1 MTALILYFSR
11 RGNNYVNG
19 SIKNLPVGN
28 TEAAA
33 QLISSRTGAELF
45 KIEPCIP
52 YAEDYSECIEEAMQ
66 DQKRHARPELNA
78 YPKHLADYGIIY
90 LGYPNWWGTMP
101 MPVFTLLEHCDF
113 SGKTIK
119 PFCTHE
125 GSGLGTSEKDI
136 QRMCPN
142 ATVEKGL
149 AIHGA
154 NVALA
159 GEAIDEWL
167 RSPDRVLRP
176 RI

>member
-1 MTALILYFSR
+1 MI
-11 RGNNYVNG
+11 G
-19 SIKNLPVGN
+19 K
-28 TEAAA
+28 
-33 QLISSRTGAELF
+33 RTGAELF
-45 KIEPCIP
+45 RIEPCASYP
-52 YAEDYSECIEEAMQ
+52 EDYSQCIEEAMR
-66 DQKRHARPELNA
+66 DQKRRARPELKA
-78 YPKHLADYGIIY
+78 YPTHLADYDTIY

-125 GSGLGTSEKDI
+125 GSGMGTSEDDI
-136 QRMCPN
+136 RRRCPG

-159 GEAIDEWL
+159 GESLEKWL
-167 RSPDRVLRP
+167 
-176 RI
+176 